1 MTGTEFVLREEQVN
15 AYKNLAVDQVESL
28 RRLNRDWSLL
38 KFLSS
43 GSVYDNHA
51 QQSVNYHERFPA
63 ISPKYG
69 KRINYHI
76 QHNSDTD
83 KQQKTASSVKAQDG
97 STPTNRDWSGLKR
110 DSSGH
115 VYEMHKDQCVNY
127 DKHVP
132 AIIPKYRKGR
142 KYKVQHDENT
152 NNQQKTDT
160 SVKGHR
166 GSSKKDMDC
175 SQLWDNYD
183 EQFPALA

>member
-69 KRINYHI
+69 KLISNK
-76 QHNSDTD
+76 
-83 KQQKTASSVKAQDG
+83 KQLQV
-97 STPTNRDWSGLKR
+97 LKLKM
-110 DSSGH
+110 
-115 VYEMHKDQCVNY
+115 VLL
-127 DKHVP
+127 
-132 AIIPKYRKGR
+132 
-142 KYKVQHDENT
+142 
-152 NNQQKTDT
+152 QQTGT
-160 SVKGHR
+160 G
-166 GSSKKDMDC
+166 
-175 SQLWDNYD
+175 Q
-183 EQFPALA
+183 A